1 MHSYSL
7 VGHLCSPNPVII
19 EDAIHAMSTH
29 GADYEEAVED
39 LVKKLLLDPNLVG
52 DKKRERLAYL
62 IEEFWTDLNHFQN
75 RTGPYNRDHIWIS
88 AAREETRAYRWH
100 QRHSLG
106 GRTKSFGSL
115 ACLVTSKPGG
125 GGTCERNW
133 KQYKQAKTGK
143 RNKIGGEK
151 TKKQVTI
158 YGRYQ
163 QIKGQLRSKSLAT
176 AHKLWEEEDFDTM
189 KMDAFY
195 SEIVASLKPVEN
207 AEPRI
212 FRAWEETWEKATVP
226 PDGNTILEERFL
238 RKYGGLKWVDDKDF
252 MRYTARSDVMGFQ
265 KKRGNNRYFIFG
277 IQDGYDMSMDADDQ
291 PQLYEKW
298 ERTEDFYEMITKY
311 YENDRSVKCYQKGGD
326 CESEEE

>member
-7 VGHLCSPNPVII
+7 VGHFCSPNPVII

-62 IEEFWTDLNHFQN
+62 IEKFWTDLNHFQN
-75 RTGPYNRDHIWIS
+75 RTGPYNCDHIWIS

-151 TKKQVTI
+151 TKNRLQFMGDI
-158 YGRYQ
+158 
-163 QIKGQLRSKSLAT
+163 SKSRVN
-176 AHKLWEEEDFDTM
+176 F
-189 KMDAFY
+189 
-195 SEIVASLKPVEN
+195 V
-207 AEPRI
+207 
-212 FRAWEETWEKATVP
+212 
-226 PDGNTILEERFL
+226 L
-238 RKYGGLKWVDDKDF
+238 RV
-252 MRYTARSDVMGFQ
+252 
-265 KKRGNNRYFIFG
+265 
-277 IQDGYDMSMDADDQ
+277 
-291 PQLYEKW
+291 
-298 ERTEDFYEMITKY
+298 
-311 YENDRSVKCYQKGGD
+311 
-326 CESEEE
+326 